1 MELRM
6 SRKERDRLKV
16 MDQLHKGQ
24 INQQQAS
31 QWLGL
36 SVRQVRRLLRRY
48 QTQGDR
54 GLVHCLRDRSSNRQ
68 IDAAVRERAIELLRA
83 KYHDFGP
90 PLASKHLARGDA
102 IAARRETV
110 RGWMRQAGLWAA
122 RRKGRSPWR
131 RRPRR
136 ACLGELIQIDTSDH
150 DWLERRGPACVLIS
164 MIDDATGR
172 KLTRFSQS
180 DSTASNMELIK
191 RWIER
196 YGRLLALYCDW
207 ASHFKQTHPGAAKK
221 TPCNPP
227 RSSVRWVNSTSA

>member
-54 GLVHCLRDRSSNRQ
+54 GLVHCLCGRSSSRQ

-90 PLASKHLARGDA
+90 TLASEHLARGDA

-122 RRKGRSPWR
+122 RRKGRPHRR

-136 ACLGELIQIDTSDH
+136 ACLGELVQIDTSDH
-150 DWLERRGPACVLIS
+150 DWLEGRGPACVLIT

-172 KLTRFSQS
+172 KLTRFFQS